1 MTQNHQ
7 NQVAP
12 KMHRVR
18 LDDRKN
24 LLIEGVTDV
33 IGFDDRT
40 VHLLTTRGGLS
51 IEGKDLKISDLSIER
66 GALEIS
72 GAIVAIVYL
81 DDTKK
86 EKGGFFSG
94 LFR

>member
-7 NQVAP
+7 NQIAP
-12 KMHRVR
+12 KMHRLR

-33 IGFDDRT
+33 VGFDDRA
-40 VHLLTTRGGLS
+40 VQMQTTRGGLS
-51 IEGKDLKISDLSIER
+51 VEGKDLKISDLSIER

-72 GAIVAIVYL
+72 GTIGAIVYL

>member
-7 NQVAP
+7 NQTPP

-33 IGFDDRT
+33 IGFDDRA

-51 IEGKDLKISDLSIER
+51 VEGKDLKISDLSIER

-72 GAIVAIVYL
+72 GVIVAIVYL